1 MYLLQLEQY
10 IEHSGCD
17 WLDKVSL
24 VLSESKEKL
33 QELSK
38 LLIVESKE
46 FLVESNKIR
55 YNRELKLTNEEKR
68 SAILEL
74 HKSYENIYKYQIF
87 CELQK
92 GENTLEIIEMKV
104 I

>member
-55 YNRELKLTNEEKR
+55 YTRNKSNDEKR